1 MRRFKDTSI
10 NREATASGLPP
21 RLQKILNNL
30 APLDPNKFKS
40 KGKDPLTNAPILDRK
55 APSLLKSA
63 IDTVKGKSGID
74 EQIVRTTSIVGGV
87 GGVAWSGLQAIL
99 SQSREWAYL
108 IPAIGMVA
116 GLSAWYA
123 KAKPGLRQW
132 LIELYPHH
140 VDTLKKI
147 ETKNY
152 SVLEQEIKP
161 GARPDF
167 NEYTLPEIL
176 EHWNKPGGMPAGGQ
190 WKNNGKLIKFAD
202 QSEVDRLNQLF
213 RHQYWSNFRDTM
225 MSIGAIPASA
235 FAVGMGYNAVLK
247 MLDEK
252 FDENP
257 NRAKANEI
265 LRETTVQPQQEREQ
279 TLEGHT
285 KIPGREG
292 YFKYDKNNSEER
304 SDGTY
309 YYVPRLKNY
318 YKVRL

>member
-10 NREATASGLPP
+10 NREATASGIPP
-21 RLQKILNNL
+21 GLQKFLNKF

-40 KGKDPLTNAPILDRK
+40 LGKDPLTNAPILNK
-55 APSLLKSA
+55 NAPSMLKSA
-63 IDTVKGKSGID
+63 IDTVKGKAGLD
-74 EQIVRTTSIVGGV
+74 EQLVQKTSIFAGA
-87 GGVAWSGLQAIL
+87 GGVAWSGVQAIL

-116 GLSAWYA
+116 GLATVYA
-123 KAKPGLRQW
+123 KAKPAIRRY

-147 ETKNY
+147 ETQKY
-152 SVLEQEIKP
+152 SVIEQGIKP
-161 GARPDF
+161 GARTTA

-176 EHWNKPGGMPAGGQ
+176 VHWNQPGGMPDGGQ
-190 WKNNGKLIKFAD
+190 WKNDGKLIKFAY
-202 QSEVDRLNQLF
+202 QSDVDMLNQMLD
-213 RHQYWSNFRDTM
+213 HQKWSNFRDVL
-225 MSIGAIPASA
+225 MSIGALPASA

-247 MLDEK
+247 MLDKK

-257 NRAKANEI
+257 NRVKANEI
-265 LRETTVQPQQEREQ
+265 MRQTTVQPQQEREQ
-279 TLEGHT
+279 TLEGFT